1 MRKSPFQ
8 GSGSW
13 LFFLTLIAVLMAWNW
28 RLVLATGLGIT
39 MMVVLYRLQ
48 SWNWERQWAQ
58 MRRWVTG
65 PNRQLA
71 IAVMGGGAVTLVT
84 YMAIAVWI
92 EAENGWIAASQI
104 LEGLGILAILGLL
117 VGRSLFSQSQK
128 QELELDRVLMDLTH
142 PEPLLRLLAVRR
154 VNRLLYTRYG
164 QQESGM
170 IFNALRLMLS
180 RESEG
185 VVRDALL
192 DSLKGMQSPL
202 SMDSIPRRPLSIP
215 LNLESKSSPAKPTLK
230 YPQSPQLRRRQSL

>member
-1 MRKSPFQ
+1 MRKSLFQ

-28 RLVLATGLGIT
+28 RLVLATGLGMT
-39 MMVVLYRLQ
+39 MMVVLYRMQ
-48 SWNWERQWAQ
+48 SWNWEWRWTQ

-71 IAVMGGGAVTLVT
+71 FAVTGGGGVTLVT

-117 VGRSLFSQSQK
+117 VGRSLLSQYKQ

-154 VNRLLYTRYG
+154 VNRLLYTRSG
-164 QQESGM
+164 QKESEM

-180 RESEG
+180 REQEP
-185 VVRDALL
+185 VVRESLL
-192 DSLKGMQSPL
+192 QSLKGMQSPL
-202 SMDSIPRRPLSIP
+202 SMDSSARRPLSIP
-215 LNLESKSSPAKPTLK
+215 LNLESKSSPTTPPLK
-230 YPQSPQLRRRQSL
+230 YPQSPEIRRRQSF

>member
-28 RLVLATGLGIT
+28 RLVLATSLGIT
-39 MMVVLYRLQ
+39 MMVVLYRMQ
-48 SWNWERQWAQ
+48 SWDWQRQWAHL
-58 MRRWVTG
+58 RRWVTG

-71 IAVMGGGAVTLVT
+71 LAVTGGSGVTLAT
-84 YMAIAVWI
+84 YMAISVWI

-117 VGRSLFSQSQK
+117 VGRSLFSQYQQ

-164 QQESGM
+164 QKESGM
-170 IFNALRLMLS
+170 IFDALRLMLS
-180 RESEG
+180 REQEP

-192 DSLKGMQSPL
+192 ESLKRMQSPL
-202 SMDSIPRRPLSIP
+202 SMDASAHRPLSIP
-215 LNLESKSSPAKPTLK
+215 LNLESKSSTAQPPLK